1 MLLDSLVACL
11 KWHCLPYSRKGF
23 LWITVIR
30 GRLQVLLAGHWEG
43 RGSPWLSLLYLSRNS
58 TLWKQCHDLS
68 LPDRNA
74 VVSHGEKAKFPM
86 MYKEGTNIPG
96 LTRTTLWRWQPARV
110 ESVLVL
116 VARVYRVG
124 CLQKWE
130 MVGAALCQTETV
142 PAWSHIATEPIAP
155 LGNFNKG

>member
-1 MLLDSLVACL
+1 MLLHSLVACL

-58 TLWKQCHDLS
+58 TLWKPCHDLS

-74 VVSHGEKAKFPM
+74 VVSHSEKAKFPM

-110 ESVLVL
+110 ESVLGL
-116 VARVYRVG
+116 SGKGLQGGMSPEVG
-124 CLQKWE
+124 NGWGCP
-130 MVGAALCQTETV
+130 V
-142 PAWSHIATEPIAP
+142 PDRDSSSLIPHCHWASSTSGK
-155 LGNFNKG
+155 L